1 MDYYKILG
9 VARNATE
16 EEIKKAYR
24 KLAMTHHP
32 DRGGDEE
39 AFKKIKE
46 AYEKLTADDANSV
59 HANNFSGFR
68 DLHEMFRQGRRDGAR
83 NWSFDSG
90 WDSEPEQVQNPDINI
105 AIPCSLEEAHTG
117 FTKQVEFTLP
127 DANVKNMTVTFP
139 PGCTGD
145 IKIRYVGEG
154 SRILHGKPPGDLY
167 VRLNIV
173 SHPVWRVGGNDL
185 SAVLEITV
193 WQAMLGA
200 TVKLTD
206 ISGTEIEIT
215 IPAGTQSRSQLRLKN
230 KGMNIR
236 GSSARGHA
244 FLEVVVKIPALSGED
259 KNKTII
265 DLQGKI

>member
-9 VARNATE
+9 VARNATD

-46 AYEKLTADDANSV
+46 AYEKLTTGA
-59 HANNFSGFR
+59 HPNNFSGFQ
-68 DLHEMFRQGRRDGAR
+68 DLHEMFNQGRRDGAR
-83 NWSFDSG
+83 NWTFDSG
-90 WDSEPEQVQNPDINI
+90 WDSEPGQVRNPDINI
-105 AIPCSLEEAHTG
+105 SIPCSLEEAHTG

-127 DANVKNMTVTFP
+127 DANVKNMSVTFP

-145 IKIRYVGEG
+145 IKIRYAGEG
-154 SRILHGKPPGDLY
+154 GKLLHGKPPGDLY
-167 VRLNIV
+167 VRLNIA
-173 SHPVWRVGGNDL
+173 SHPVWRVDGNDL
-185 SAVLEITV
+185 SAMLEITV
-193 WQAMLGA
+193 WQAMLGT
-200 TVKLTD
+200 TVELD
-206 ISGTEIEIT
+206 EIGGAKMQIT
-215 IPAGTQSRSQLRLKN
+215 VPPGTQSRSQLRLKN

-236 GSSARGHA
+236 GADKRGHA
-244 FLEVVVKIPALSGED
+244 FLEVVVKIPALTQED
-259 KNKTII
+259 KTKSII

>member
-1 MDYYKILG
+1 MNYHKVLG
-9 VARNATE
+9 LDTSATVDE
-16 EEIKKAYR
+16 VKQAYR
-24 KLAMTHHP
+24 KLAMKHHP
-32 DRGGDEE
+32 DRGGDEAE
-39 AFKKIKE
+39 FKKIKE
-46 AYEKLTADDANSV
+46 AYEHLTSPAASHSTGD
-59 HANNFSGFR
+59 FS
-68 DLHEMFRQGRRDGAR
+68 DLHEFFKQGQRAGQR
-83 NWSFDSG
+83 NWSFGDG
-90 WDSEPEQVQNPDINI
+90 WNDEPEPIKNPDINI

-117 FTKQVEFTLP
+117 FTKQIEFTLP

-154 SRILHGKPPGDLY
+154 GRLISSRAPGDLY
-167 VRLNIV
+167 VKLNIAA
-173 SHPVWRVGGNDL
+173 HPVWRIQGQDL
-185 SAVLEITV
+185 FAVLQINV

>member
-1 MDYYKILG
+1 MDYYKTLG
-9 VARNATE
+9 VARNATD

-59 HANNFSGFR
+59 HANNFSGFQ
-68 DLHEMFRQGRRDGAR
+68 DLHEMFRQGRQAGAR
-83 NWSFDSG
+83 NWTFDSG
-90 WDSEPEQVQNPDINI
+90 WDSEPEQVRNPDINI
-105 AIPCSLEEAHTG
+105 SIPCSLEEAHTG

-127 DANVKNMTVTFP
+127 DASIKNMTVTFP

-145 IKIRYVGEG
+145 VKIRYAGEG
-154 SRILHGKPPGDLY
+154 GKLLRTRLPGDLY
-167 VRLNIV
+167 VKLSIA
-173 SHPVWRVGGNDL
+173 SHAVWRVDGSDL
-185 SAVLEITV
+185 FAMLEITV
-193 WQAMLGA
+193 WQAMLGT
-200 TVKLTD
+200 TVEFDD
-206 ISGTEIEIT
+206 IGGAKMQIT
-215 IPAGTQSRSQLRLKN
+215 VPPGTQSRSQLRLKN

-236 GSSARGHA
+236 GADKRGHA
-244 FLEVVVKIPALSGED
+244 FLEVVVKIPALTQED
-259 KNKTII
+259 KTKSII